1 MLCSDSEAD
10 HEIEYCRENE
20 SLQDVDRDITDNLS
34 QSVRSRMIE
43 TKSPVLLEK
52 RTRIDS
58 GRDFTKG
65 EDSVVQDT
73 EEESTSNSERT
84 GRIVW
89 GLVA

>member
-1 MLCSDSEAD
+1 M
-10 HEIEYCRENE
+10 
-20 SLQDVDRDITDNLS
+20 
-34 QSVRSRMIE
+34 RSRMIE

-65 EDSVVQDT
+65 KDSVVQDT